1 MPHGEWQRPP
11 ARILLRLQRME
22 RALVHAR
29 QAHPEMIDEG
39 DYQRLRYALSLAR
52 LDRFEP
58 VDGNGGRGDKVT
70 VDPTIVGPFRAR
82 VIHALFQPLRNER
95 RVRQRLEGAA
105 AAAPALA
112 TAAAETHRRLVERH
126 RNEFSPAALHKE
138 LTQKAFTLVAGGGG
152 GAGYVYVG
160 ALARLQEAG
169 LRPDYVVGSS
179 IGALVGAFVAA
190 DPEGEAQDY
199 LAFAQS
205 LHNRD
210 VFSRQ
215 GRRAGH
221 TLPGLVRLH
230 LEALHRRM
238 ERDGE
243 PLRMADLPVPFDAVV
258 GGIRRRVYE
267 RMPVPM
273 RVHRLKAGHHRR
285 FSERLAERMWQL
297 TSFFAPNLVKEVVF
311 GREADT
317 GKTRVV
323 DAVGLSGA
331 IPGILQYVPRHPDP
345 ASEKVIGDLRER
357 HDLTALVDGAVANN
371 VPARTAWRG
380 VQAGRIGSRNAFYM
394 AWDCF
399 LPRVDPRHWWL
410 WPVTQLV
417 QLQMSA
423 NRPYFDWLVRFD
435 RTLSPVN
442 LLPRP
447 DEMVRAFEWGWQ
459 EMDWHLPF
467 VREMLAPV
475 EWQPD
480 PRYNQSRARR
490 KSS

>member
-1 MPHGEWQRPP
+1 MPREERQRPS
-11 ARILLRLQRME
+11 IKTLLRLQRME

-29 QAHPEMIDEG
+29 QAHPETIGED
-39 DYQRLRYALSLAR
+39 DYQRLRYILALAR

-58 VDGNGGRGDKVT
+58 LDGRGARGDEVT
-70 VDPTIVGPFRAR
+70 VDPAIVGPFRAR
-82 VIHALFQPLRNER
+82 VIRALFEPLRNER
-95 RVRQRLEGAA
+95 QIRRRLETAA
-105 AAAPALA
+105 AAAPDLA
-112 TAAAETHRRLVERH
+112 TAAATTRRRLLERH
-126 RNEFSPAALHKE
+126 RNEFSPEALHTE

-179 IGALVGAFVAA
+179 IGSLVGAFMAA
-190 DPEGEAQDY
+190 DPEGDARDY

-205 LHNRD
+205 LRNRD
-210 VFSRQ
+210 VF
-215 GRRAGH
+215 GREGRGAGH

-230 LEALHRRM
+230 LEAMHRRM
-238 ERDGE
+238 EREGE

-258 GGIRRRVYE
+258 GGIKRRVYQ
-267 RMPVPM
+267 RMPAPM
-273 RVHRLKAGHHRR
+273 TVHRLKSGRNR
-285 FSERLAERMWQL
+285 KFSERLAERMWQS

-311 GREADT
+311 GREPDT
-317 GKTRVV
+317 GGTRVV

-331 IPGILQYVPRHPDP
+331 IPGILQYVPKRMDS
-345 ASEKVIGDLRER
+345 ASEESIRALRER
-357 HDLTALVDGAVANN
+357 HDLAALVDGAVANN

-380 VQAGRIGSRNAFYM
+380 VQAGRVGTRNAFYM

-410 WPVTQLV
+410 WPVTQMV
-417 QLQMSA
+417 QLQMPA

-447 DEMVRAFEWGWQ
+447 DEMARAFEWGWE
-459 EMDWHLPF
+459 EMERHLPF
-467 VREMLAPV
+467 VQAMLAPV
-475 EWQPD
+475 TWRPET
-480 PRYNQSRARR
+480 
-490 KSS
+490 